1 MKLSLHHRNPR
12 WRRFSSKSKTLVVLA
27 VVSLVLWPVSWA
39 AAKWLIRT
47 EPIARADVIVV
58 MAGSG
63 TFKER
68 TQKASELYKQGRAP
82 KIVVTNDNHQ
92 GGWAADE
99 QRNIP
104 YQELA
109 ARWLRR
115 QGVPDA
121 AIETLPQPVNGTHEE
136 AMLLHEYARSQRL
149 RSVLVVTS
157 AYHSRRTLWTLHR
170 VFADAGIVI
179 GLEVAPTGFQSPPPA
194 TWWLRGRGWQM
205 IPAEYVKLVYYHLAY

>member
-1 MKLSLHHRNPR
+1 M
-12 WRRFSSKSKTLVVLA
+12 A
-27 VVSLVLWPVSWA
+27 VAIAALVLWPVSWA

-47 EPIARADVIVV
+47 EPIERADVIVI

-68 TQKASELYKQGRAP
+68 TQRAAELYKQGRAP
-82 KIVVTNDNHQ
+82 KIVLTNDNHQ
-92 GGWAADE
+92 GGWVADE

-115 QGVPDA
+115 QGVPDE
-121 AIETLPQPVNGTHEE
+121 AIETLSQPVSGTHEE
-136 AMLLHEYARSQRL
+136 ALLLREYAQSRKLHSL
-149 RSVLVVTS
+149 LVVTS

-170 VFADAGIVI
+170 VFGDAGIAI
-179 GLEVAPTGFQSPPPA
+179 GLEVAPPGFQSPQPI
-194 TWWLRGRGWQM
+194 TWWIHLRGWQM
-205 IPAEYVKLVYYHLAY
+205 IPSEYVKLIFYHLVY